1 MPALVASVLKAAQ
14 RVIPNSVDSEL
25 SKHGHDAVKRSPHR
39 GGGVDHG
46 LSEGHN
52 IQAALVEFVQH
63 FNHQSLA
70 AREPIQPPHHDRV
83 PRTGIVEACNPLRPV
98 RDAAGFT
105 TIHEHTA
112 AAGFD
117 QFSLLRFRVL
127 FSS

>member
-1 MPALVASVLKAAQ
+1 MPALVASVLETAQ
-14 RVIPNSVDSEL
+14 CVIPNSVDAEL
-25 SKHGHDAVKRSPHR
+25 SKHGHDAVERSPHR
-39 GGGVDHG
+39 SSGVDHG
-46 LSEGHN
+46 LGEGHN
-52 IQAALVEFVQH
+52 IQVALVELVQH

-70 AREPIQPPHHDRV
+70 ARETIQPPHHDRV
-83 PRTGIVEACNPLRPV
+83 PRTCIVEACNPLRPV

-112 AAGFD
+112 ATGFD